1 MYLSVTSLNKYA
13 PLLMGWGIPPKSGNP
28 LCLGA
33 KSVRIRVRVCRPS
46 TFTPLHGDGGEPN
59 PKKGRE
65 GGRKG
70 GGGKRRREGEERG
83 GGGEGKKQQK
93 QKNSVTDTG

>member
-33 KSVRIRVRVCRPS
+33 KSVRIRVRVYRPS
-46 TFTPLHGDGGEPN
+46 TFTPLHGDCGEPN
-59 PKKGRE
+59 PHKLIH
-65 GGRKG
+65 GGR
-70 GGGKRRREGEERG
+70 
-83 GGGEGKKQQK
+83 
-93 QKNSVTDTG
+93 TGVLAQRLSAFSQSCWLA